1 MVVQIGYKNVA
12 HFSKETNLMYKC
24 SILNLNMN
32 IDDALI
38 IEFTILKKKLS
49 LLLILFIFG
58 V

>member
-1 MVVQIGYKNVA
+1 MVQIGYKNFV
-12 HFSKETNLMYKC
+12 HFSKETNLILYKC

-38 IEFTILKKKLS
+38 IEFTILKEKLG
-49 LLLILFIFG
+49 LLLILFILG